1 MRSSHRGDFLS
12 VAGRREPVVD
22 GCADTA
28 ARDGRLACP
37 GVASD
42 QQDDPLLVNDRLLE
56 RPVNRLPGAV
66 EIVAVEVDDTVWL
79 DIAGAKLSV
88 PA

>member
-1 MRSSHRGDFLS
+1 MDGGADAAAPHR
-12 VAGRREPVVD
+12 
-22 GCADTA
+22 
-28 ARDGRLACP
+28 RLACS
-37 GVASD
+37 GMASD
-42 QQDDPLLVNDRLLE
+42 QQDDPILVNDRLLE
-56 RPVNRLPGAV
+56 RPVDRLPGTV